1 MEWGVCCTAKAPL
14 AQLLAFVAWHR
25 DAGASRIWVHLD
37 DADEISGNVL
47 NQIDCVTAI
56 PCDDAYWAE
65 LGMRPKRQEPRQSYN
80 MQRVYALAEL
90 PVIAHVDVDEYLYC
104 ERKISDVLDEWD
116 DDDPFL
122 RVPPAEALH
131 DPSLPDDIF
140 TAQQF
145 RLPFP
150 NRMSDPKR
158 AEVLGEY
165 LPILRRNMLSHNAG
179 KSFFKTGI
187 AGLIPKIHA
196 GSFGKNEPPLSIP
209 FNRDIVVL
217 HFHAQD
223 KIAWLDA
230 LPHRTINGAY
240 RFNEPLAA
248 FFEDAT
254 PEQINAFYDATQTA
268 QPDLV
273 AALAQHGLLVEADLK
288 LKDKVSDLPF

>member
-25 DAGASRIWVHLD
+25 DAGAS
-37 DADEISGNVL
+37 
-47 NQIDCVTAI
+47 
-56 PCDDAYWAE
+56 
-65 LGMRPKRQEPRQSYN
+65 
-80 MQRVYALAEL
+80 
-90 PVIAHVDVDEYLYC
+90 DVDEYLYC

-209 FNRDIVVL
+209 F
-217 HFHAQD
+217 
-223 KIAWLDA
+223 
-230 LPHRTINGAY
+230 
-240 RFNEPLAA
+240 
-248 FFEDAT
+248 FEDAT